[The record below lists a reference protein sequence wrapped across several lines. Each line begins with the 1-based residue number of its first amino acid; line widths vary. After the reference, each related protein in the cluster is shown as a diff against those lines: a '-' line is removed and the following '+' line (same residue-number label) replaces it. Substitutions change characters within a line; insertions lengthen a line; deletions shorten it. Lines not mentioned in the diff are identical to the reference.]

1 MEQIMDWLNILEQYG
16 IPVVVAIA
24 FGFFIW
30 KQNKFI
36 QDELAKE
43 MRSSFDTLTGILV
56 KLIDQQK
63 KMQLEQKGLENSYRT
78 LVEIIAAL
86 SGNGLKDKFLR
97 MQEKNEN
104 KKY

>member
-1 MEQIMDWLNILEQYG
+1 MDYLAILEQYG
-16 IPVVVAIA
+16 IPLVVAIA
-24 FGFFIW
+24 FWFFIQ
-30 KQNKFI
+30 KQNKYI
-36 QDELAKE
+36 QDELSKE
-43 MRSSFDTLTGILV
+43 MRESFGRVEGIII

-63 KMQLEQKGLENSYRT
+63 KMQLEQKGLENSYKT
-78 LVEIIAAL
+78 LVEIIASL

>member
-1 MEQIMDWLNILEQYG
+1 MDWLVILEQYG

-36 QDELAKE
+36 QNELMEELDERFKRLE
-43 MRSSFDTLTGILV
+43 GILI

-63 KMQLEQKGLENSYRT
+63 KMQIEQKGIEKSYKA
-78 LVEIIAAL
+78 LVEIIAKL
-86 SGNGLKDKFLR
+86 SGNGLKHKFLN
-97 MQEKNEN
+97 MLKD
-104 KKY
+104 KD